1 MPKQKKRKNS
11 QASVG
16 SLVRSIN
23 LLMSEVKLDQQE
35 LRTRLNDLR
44 NEMCTGFDQ
53 VCRHIDGFIK
63 LHETWDKEGEG
74 LCS

>member
-1 MPKQKKRKNS
+1 MPNQKKRGNS
-11 QASVG
+11 RASVS

-35 LRTRLNDLR
+35 LHTRLDDLR

-63 LHETWDKEGEG
+63 LHEALHK
-74 LCS
+74 